1 MLDAYLTGSVGQL
14 MERARHLQA
23 SISRQLAVPKN
34 LPPEF
39 HTLAQTCR
47 NEVNNLMFDLG
58 SLLSDSRFQRADLQ
72 AIRLRAYKRIVEELD
87 FLELVGVAALIRV
100 NEEDRSMTK
109 VVGVIAEEIKYPLI
123 PPVVSCQS
131 QGYFQAFP
139 GLNLLSIPQ
148 KEVYFLLHLPDLYHE
163 LAHFLLTEKNNP
175 AVEPFQEALR
185 RSIMAGRGHVA
196 DLLSNEGRGT
206 KGFVNKLRAWD
217 ANWVCGWGIE
227 LCCDLFAVLA
237 CGPAFAWSH
246 LHLCA
251 KRAGD
256 PFLVDNAPDSTHPSD
271 AARMFVMLEALG
283 NLEYSVEA
291 LAIEEKWNQLLAQAG
306 YAENADY
313 TICFPHALLARVA
326 SYAFVGYQSI
336 GCAPSSKWSGA
347 KTHDLFNEAWQ
358 RFWSDPK
365 LYAEWEKTNRVTA
378 SVPPGL

>member
-47 NEVNNLMFDLG
+47 NEVNNLVFDLG

-139 GLNLLSIPQ
+139 GLNP
-148 KEVYFLLHLPDLYHE
+148 
-163 LAHFLLTEKNNP
+163 
-175 AVEPFQEALR
+175 
-185 RSIMAGRGHVA
+185 
-196 DLLSNEGRGT
+196 
-206 KGFVNKLRAWD
+206 
-217 ANWVCGWGIE
+217 
-227 LCCDLFAVLA
+227 
-237 CGPAFAWSH
+237 
-246 LHLCA
+246 
-251 KRAGD
+251 
-256 PFLVDNAPDSTHPSD
+256 LVDSAEGSLFSSPSP
-271 AARMFVMLEALG
+271 RPVSRISALPFDG
-283 NLEYSVEA
+283 KEQSCGRAVPGSVEA
-291 LAIEEKWNQLLAQAG
+291 L
-306 YAENADY
+306 DY
-313 TICFPHALLARVA
+313 GGPRPRRRLTK
-326 SYAFVGYQSI
+326 Q
-336 GCAPSSKWSGA
+336 
-347 KTHDLFNEAWQ
+347 
-358 RFWSDPK
+358 
-365 LYAEWEKTNRVTA
+365 
-378 SVPPGL
+378 